1 MFRRPREITEEFSAG
16 MAILN
21 LLARYSFNFQTSFT
35 SLLTFF
41 SIYSNFACSLIPLI
55 CKIIGLSIF
64 ALYLYQLFRL
74 FNFQTFSRGPSTFA
88 LWKEWGVR
96 GGGGGAWPV
105 SVGEVQHPLLRL
117 IWFDH
122 YLFYFGGCRGGAWW
136 QCQKWLRP
144 LPLQR
149 CWCGLFKLGLV
160 WFLTTEVLVS
170 TNKSILGTKTIAVQH
185 QFSNNK
191 LASKLCGN

>member
-1 MFRRPREITEEFSAG
+1 MLGGELVEHPARHHRPLHPLPQVCPLWVSATSFYQCDQNFEMFRRPREITEEFSAG

-74 FNFQTFSRGPSTFA
+74 FDFQTFSRGPSTFA

-117 IWFDH
+117 I
-122 YLFYFGGCRGGAWW
+122 
-136 QCQKWLRP
+136 
-144 LPLQR
+144 
-149 CWCGLFKLGLV
+149 
-160 WFLTTEVLVS
+160 
-170 TNKSILGTKTIAVQH
+170 
-185 QFSNNK
+185 
-191 LASKLCGN
+191 